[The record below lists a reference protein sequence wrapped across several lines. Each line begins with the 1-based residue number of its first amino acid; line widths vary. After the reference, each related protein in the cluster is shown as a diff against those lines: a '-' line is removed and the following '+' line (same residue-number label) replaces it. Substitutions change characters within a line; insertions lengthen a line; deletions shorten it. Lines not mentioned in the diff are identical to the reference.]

1 MTALND
7 YVRLEA
13 TGLWRAHPE
22 DQRREVIVAMGDASL
37 TITNSRN
44 QILGHWSLAA
54 ITRANPGDTPAIFH
68 PDGDRGE
75 TLELASD
82 EAEMIAA
89 IDKLRAAI
97 DRRRPRQ
104 GRLRLW
110 VMLGVSTAV
119 IGAAVFLLP
128 DALINHSL
136 RVLPDVKRA
145 AISQALLDHMTRVS
159 GQPCAAPGTV
169 RGLRALSQRIT
180 GQPDRVV
187 ILPDGTMQASH
198 LPDGTVILNRGL
210 VENFE
215 EPEVPAGFVL
225 AELERAVSHD
235 PLRLLLERAGVPAT
249 LRLLTTG
256 DLDDTVLRAHAEYLL
271 TAAPSELPQDR
282 LLAAFAQA
290 QVPSRPY
297 AYALDITG
305 EATLTLIEADPMV
318 GQPPQPVMTD
328 GQWVRLQGICG
339 N

>member
-54 ITRANPGDTPAIFH
+54 ITRANPGETPAIFH
-68 PDGDRGE
+68 PDGDTGE
-75 TLELASD
+75 TLELAQD

-89 IDKLRAAI
+89 IDRLRAAI
-97 DRRRPRQ
+97 ERRRPRR

-110 VMLGVSTAV
+110 GVLGISAAV
-119 IGAAVFLLP
+119 IAGAVFLLP
-128 DALINHSL
+128 DALISHSL
-136 RVLPDVKRA
+136 RVLPDVKRVA
-145 AISQALLDHMTRVS
+145 MSQALLGHMTRVS
-159 GQPCAAPGTV
+159 GQPCATPGTV

-198 LPDGTVILNRGL
+198 LPDRTVLLNRDL

-225 AELERAVSHD
+225 AELERATIND
-235 PLRLLLERAGVPAT
+235 PLRVLLERAGVMAT

-256 DLDDTVLRAHAEYLL
+256 QLDDKVLRAHAEYLL
-271 TAAPSELPQDR
+271 TAAPFDIADER
-282 LLAAFAQA
+282 LLAAFEYA

-305 EATLTLIEADPMV
+305 ERTLTLIEADPMA
-318 GQPPQPVMTD
+318 GKTPEPVMTD